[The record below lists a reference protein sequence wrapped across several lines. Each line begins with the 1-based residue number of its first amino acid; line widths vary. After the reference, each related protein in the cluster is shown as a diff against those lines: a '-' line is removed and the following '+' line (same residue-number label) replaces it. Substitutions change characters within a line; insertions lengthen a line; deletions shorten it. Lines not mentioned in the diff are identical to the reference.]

1 MQEYRT
7 QVAKKTHLTA
17 QTVELELELT
27 EPKGMAFV
35 PGQFVQFKVGEV
47 WRSYSITS
55 LPERVPSLTFCI
67 GLIPGGLGSAF
78 IERLAQGDEVTV
90 RGPSG
95 VFVLDDFSRPA
106 CFVATGVGV
115 APFLSIIPDALSRGY
130 AQPLTLVFGVRSQ
143 ADAFYFDRLGELE
156 RRYKNFQFVPTL
168 SQPRGDWPGAV
179 GRVTAYLE
187 AAVGSLSGRVFFIC
201 GGMAMVK
208 DTRQLL
214 LTLGCNPK
222 DIKLELFS
230 HHET

>member
-7 QVAKKTHLTA
+7 RVARKTRLTG
-17 QTVELELELT
+17 QTVELELELV
-27 EPKGMAFV
+27 EPEEMAFV
-35 PGQFVQFKVGEV
+35 PGQFVQFKVGEL

-55 LPERVPSLTFCI
+55 LPERGRTLSFCI
-67 GLIPGGLGSAF
+67 GLIPGGAGSDF
-78 IERLAQGDEVTV
+78 VERLAAGDEVAV
-90 RGPSG
+90 RGPGG
-95 VFVLDDFSRPA
+95 VFVLSDFSRPA

-115 APFLSIIPDALSRGY
+115 APFLSIIPDALARGFS
-130 AQPLTLVFGVRSQ
+130 QPLTLVFGVRSQ
-143 ADAFYFDRLGELE
+143 VEAFYFDRLAEIG
-156 RRYKNFQFVPTL
+156 RRYPNFQFVPTL
-168 SQPRGDWPGAV
+168 SQPEGQWPGAV

-187 AAVGSLSGRVFFIC
+187 ANFSSLEGRVFFIC

-214 LTLGCNPK
+214 LNLGCGPK